1 MHARTSD
8 AGPGTPPRPGPGRPQ
23 AGLEQA
29 GRRRPGTTPPVPGR
43 RPSPVRRRLLVP
55 GLLLA
60 FLVFLTVQVLA
71 DAGPLIPLDSAVR
84 DGMRDLAAA
93 QGLSWLDGPMH
104 ALADLGGPLQAG
116 SVLLVCALAT
126 GWTAHR
132 RAMATELGRHTTH
145 GPEAAGRDVLPAGP
159 EPHDETRP
167 GHRSAAGTAACSG
180 PRSTGSAR
188 PAPASGHAAASS
200 PATAALTR
208 LYVAVAV
215 AVGAVSAIVIG
226 GKILIARPG
235 PGEHEIASGEWGFF
249 PSGHTATSAI
259 CFGGAALLLGTVLGP
274 RARRRVHAGAAVLC
288 ALVGFALLWCDYH
301 WLGDVL
307 ASWTLCGLALWA
319 AARFTPGDRPAAE
332 TFDPESGGTGSTR
345 GTV

>member
-1 MHARTSD
+1 M
-8 AGPGTPPRPGPGRPQ
+8 
-23 AGLEQA
+23 
-29 GRRRPGTTPPVPGR
+29 
-43 RPSPVRRRLLVP
+43 
-55 GLLLA
+55 LLA

-71 DAGPLIPLDSAVR
+71 DAGPLIPLDGAVR
-84 DGMRDLAAA
+84 DGMRDLAATP
-93 QGLSWLDGPMH
+93 GLSWLDGPMH

-116 SVLLVCALAT
+116 SVLLVGALAT
-126 GWTAHR
+126 GWIAHR
-132 RAMATELGRHTTH
+132 RAMAAEAGHDRPAPSATAGGSATTGR
-145 GPEAAGRDVLPAGP
+145 GVPPA
-159 EPHDETRP
+159 
-167 GHRSAAGTAACSG
+167 
-180 PRSTGSAR
+180 SAR
-188 PAPASGHAAASS
+188 PRHDGTEPGHHQTADTTACARPRDGVSARGDGGPDAAAHPARSGRDAASS
-200 PATAALTR
+200 AVSPHGSGRPNAPDPASPRRTADATPSSPTPAALTR

-259 CFGGAALLLGTVLGP
+259 CFGAAALLLGTVLGP

-319 AARFTPGDRPAAE
+319 AARFTPGDRPSAE
-332 TFDPESGGTGSTR
+332 TFDPENGGTGSTR

>member
-1 MHARTSD
+1 MHARTPD
-8 AGPGTPPRPGPGRPQ
+8 AGPGTPPRSGPGRPQ

-43 RPSPVRRRLLVP
+43 RASLARRPLLVP

-84 DGMRDLAAA
+84 DGMRDLAATR
-93 QGLSWLDGPMH
+93 GLSWLDGPMH
-104 ALADLGGPLQAG
+104 ALADLGGPVQAG

-126 GWTAHR
+126 GWIAHR
-132 RAMATELGRHTTH
+132 RTMASETERPTGAR
-145 GPEAAGRDVLPAGP
+145 GPEADDAAVAAA
-159 EPHDETRP
+159 EPHQTHQARRAEA
-167 GHRSAAGTAACSG
+167 SAAL
-180 PRSTGSAR
+180 P
-188 PAPASGHAAASS
+188 PASPRRPV
-200 PATAALTR
+200 PATPQPPGTPPPPGTAALTR
-208 LYVAVAV
+208 LYVAVAA
-215 AVGAVSAIVIG
+215 AVGAVSTIVIG
-226 GKILIARPG
+226 GKIAIARPG
-235 PGEHEIASGEWGFF
+235 PGEHEIARGEWGFF

-259 CFGGAALLLGTVLGP
+259 CFGAAALLLGTVLGP
-274 RARRRVHAGAAVLC
+274 RARRRVYAGAAVLC

-332 TFDPESGGTGSTR
+332 TFDPEAGGTGSTR

>member
-1 MHARTSD
+1 MHARTPD

-43 RPSPVRRRLLVP
+43 RPSPVRRSLPAP

-126 GWTAHR
+126 GWIAHR
-132 RAMATELGRHTTH
+132 RVTTA
-145 GPEAAGRDVLPAGP
+145 EAGRRTDAP
-159 EPHDETRP
+159 EPGTVPRGTSP
-167 GHRSAAGTAACSG
+167 AAEAQ
-180 PRSTGSAR
+180 
-188 PAPASGHAAASS
+188 PASPGRAAPS
-200 PATAALTR
+200 TAALTR

-226 GKILIARPG
+226 GKILVARPG

-259 CFGGAALLLGTVLGP
+259 CFGAAALLLGTVLGP
-274 RARRRVHAGAAVLC
+274 RARRRVYTGAAVLC

-319 AARFTPGDRPAAE
+319 AARFTPGDPPAAE
-332 TFDPESGGTGSTR
+332 TFDPGNGGTGSTR

>member
-1 MHARTSD
+1 MHARTPD
-8 AGPGTPPRPGPGRPQ
+8 AGPGTPPRSGPGRPQ

-43 RPSPVRRRLLVP
+43 RPSPVRRPLLVP

-71 DAGPLIPLDSAVR
+71 AAGPLIPLDSAVR
-84 DGMRDLAAA
+84 DGMRDLAAT

-126 GWTAHR
+126 GWIAHR
-132 RAMATELGRHTTH
+132 RAMAAETEQPTDAR
-145 GPEAAGRDVLPAGP
+145 GPEAGDAAVAAT
-159 EPHDETRP
+159 EPHQAPRAEA
-167 GHRSAAGTAACSG
+167 SAALPPAS
-180 PRSTGSAR
+180 PRG
-188 PAPASGHAAASS
+188 PAPATPSS
-200 PATAALTR
+200 PGTAALTR
-208 LYVAVAV
+208 LYVAVAA

-226 GKILIARPG
+226 GKIVIARPG
-235 PGEHEIASGEWGFF
+235 PGEHEIARGEWGFF

-259 CFGGAALLLGTVLGP
+259 CLGAAALLLGTVLGP
-274 RARRRVHAGAAVLC
+274 RARRRVYAGAVVLC

-307 ASWTLCGLALWA
+307 ASWTLCGVALWA
-319 AARFTPGDRPAAE
+319 AARFTPVDRPAAE
-332 TFDPESGGTGSTR
+332 TFAPETGGTGSTR
-345 GTV
+345 ATD